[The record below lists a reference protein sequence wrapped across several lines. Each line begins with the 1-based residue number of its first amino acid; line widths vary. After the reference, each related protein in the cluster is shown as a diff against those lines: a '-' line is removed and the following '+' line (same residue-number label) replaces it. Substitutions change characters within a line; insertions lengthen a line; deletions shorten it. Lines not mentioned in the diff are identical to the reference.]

1 MAHILLV
8 EDSEEFRTPLA
19 KLLSKA
25 GHRVTEAPDG
35 RAALAHVLAET
46 PDLIITDVQ
55 MPEMDGPSLLEVIR
69 SYLRLFSIPVVVL
82 TGIEE
87 GALIERARA
96 QKVNSFMV
104 KGRATIDDILEAV
117 KQALI
122 TLPN

>member
-1 MAHILLV
+1 
-8 EDSEEFRTPLA
+8 
-19 KLLSKA
+19 
-25 GHRVTEAPDG
+25 
-35 RAALAHVLAET
+35 
-46 PDLIITDVQ
+46 